1 MKNFRKEILGLLLIV
16 FISVSATCQEKT
28 SSDSDTKAKTEKK
41 SKKKK
46 RKKRGKVRLP
56 DIDLSHW
63 KVTLPVQNEKG
74 RPYEIDPPEI
84 LDFASNE
91 IARPYMYIDSTDG
104 SIVFHAMPT
113 KSTTKN
119 TKYTRSELREQMVP
133 GKNNVNWS
141 FKDGGIMKGTLAMDQ
156 VSKDSNGKY
165 HKVIIMQIHGRL
177 SNEQRD
183 LIGED
188 DNNAPPILKI
198 YWQNGKVRV
207 KTKVLKD
214 ISASNE
220 EILHENAWV
229 DDDGFYFE
237 QEVGFRKFT
246 LEVKISEGK
255 MVIVLNGNEYKVYE
269 GIHMQRWGVFENYF
283 KAGNYFQSRDDD
295 AFAKVKFYDLEVS
308 H

>member
-1 MKNFRKEILGLLLIV
+1 MRNFRKEILGLLLIV
-16 FISVSATCQEKT
+16 FISVNATCQDKASSTTDSKT
-28 SSDSDTKAKTEKK
+28 KTEKK

-46 RKKRGKVRLP
+46 KRRGKVRLP

-74 RPYEIDPPEI
+74 KPYEIDPPEI

-91 IARPYMYIDSTDG
+91 IAKPYMYIDSTDG

-133 GKNNVNWS
+133 GENNVNWT
-141 FKDGGIMKGTLAMDQ
+141 FKDGGNMKGTIAMEE

-188 DNNAPPILKI
+188 DNNAPPMLKI
-198 YWQNGKVRV
+198 YWHNGKVRV
-207 KTKVLKD
+207 KTKVLKN
-214 ISASNE
+214 IAASNE
-220 EILHENAWV
+220 EILHEDAW
-229 DDDGFYFE
+229 DDDEGFNFE

-283 KAGNYFQSRDDD
+283 KAGNYFQSRDDG
-295 AFAKVKFYDLEVS
+295 AYAKVKFYDLEVS